1 MLGFEMFGF
10 EMLGF
15 EMFGFEMLGFE
26 MFGFEMLGLEM
37 FGFEMLGFEMLGFEM
52 LGFEMLGFEMF
63 GLYISSVAMSVPE
76 GAPSGL
82 MSAGL
87 VGSGFST
94 TKLERP
100 PETRLPIGALISPT
114 LTLILAVVFVETAKR
129 GREMPACAATD
140 TSSMLTTGEGGVGGI
155 GGGPGLL
162 VPGVNEAYPPVGW
175 LAMVRRKLLSE
186 FVKFWTKITNSRWRL
201 ALTGF
206 ELCGDETAR
215 PCVIRLL

>member
-37 FGFEMLGFEMLGFEM
+37 FGFEMLGFEMFGFEMLGFEMFGLEM

-63 GLYISSVAMSVPE
+63 GFEMLGFEMLGLYISSVAMSVPE

-94 TKLERP
+94 TELERP
-100 PETRLPIGALISPT
+100 PETRLPIGAVISST
-114 LTLILAVVFVETAKR
+114 LTVMLAVVFVETAKR
-129 GREMPACAATD
+129 GREMPECAATD
-140 TSSMLTTGEGGVGGI
+140 TSSMLTTGEGGVGAV
-155 GGGPGLL
+155 GGLF
-162 VPGVNEAYPPVGW
+162 VPAVNEA
-175 LAMVRRKLLSE
+175 
-186 FVKFWTKITNSRWRL
+186 
-201 ALTGF
+201 
-206 ELCGDETAR
+206 
-215 PCVIRLL
+215 